1 MEVEQEEVQVMSH
14 LIAEQVREAIMAQQP
29 DQAKEA
35 LAILAVE
42 ALEIDQVLL
51 ETSNILLQ
59 TKEHWTIDNHLV
71 GFLREVTTA

>member
-1 MEVEQEEVQVMSH
+1 MEVEQEEVQVMSP

-29 DQAKEA
+29 DQAKEE

-59 TKEHWTIDNHLV
+59 IKEH
-71 GFLREVTTA
+71 

>member
-29 DQAKEA
+29 DQAKEE

-59 TKEHWTIDNHLV
+59 IKEH
-71 GFLREVTTA
+71 